1 MTSISSVVIKN
12 KPLNATVT
20 TPNQYRNNSVTYIFQ
35 INSDTNL
42 MAGDYFE
49 FKFIGLWKLL
59 TEKITIISGLNME
72 LGKTSNW
79 TSTVVTSSPTTTLT
93 LMNFSSIL
101 KSSQFAFYLPL
112 VTPLAANTYAL
123 TIKAFRANG
132 QLAQSYSTNIIINQ
146 TTGYIREMKLHPMER
161 AIKLPV
167 GQTGPLE
174 IVLFLQ
180 GNLPKTNVLSHGQIN
195 IKIRPKIP

>member
-1 MTSISSVVIKN
+1 MTSTSSVLIRN

-20 TPNQYRNNSVTYIFQ
+20 TPNQYRNNSVTYVFQ
-35 INSDTNL
+35 INTDTNL
-42 MAGDYFE
+42 IDGDYFE
-49 FKFIGLWKLL
+49 FKITGLWKLL
-59 TEKITIISGLNME
+59 TDKISIISGLNMQ
-72 LGKTSNW
+72 LGKTPNW
-79 TSTVVTSSPTTTLT
+79 TSTISTAGPTTTLT
-93 LMNFSSIL
+93 LMNFTSIL

-112 VTPLAANTYAL
+112 VTPLAANTYVL

-132 QLAQSYSTNIIINQ
+132 KLAQSYSTNIIINQ

-167 GQTGPLE
+167 GKTGPLE

-180 GNLPKTNVLSHGQIN
+180 TNLPQTNVLTHGQIN